1 MKVVQFVHGYP
12 PEFIGGT
19 ESYLRA
25 FSQRLVRRGHSCLV
39 VAGSNRP
46 WPEPSLALSE
56 DAGVDVARLIGMSR
70 RQGFRPATYDPAVEG
85 LTRKLLGWWRPELVH
100 VHHWSRLTN
109 NLVAICRA
117 LEIPTVVTLHDQWIA
132 CSRYHRIRPDE
143 GFCADRAAPCASCV
157 DRDPWQSIEEIERE
171 LALRERA
178 IQQEFRLAERLL
190 VPSCAQQA
198 FVQTIAGLPPD
209 RLEVVPLGSP
219 REPMAEMHHDRPRS
233 MGGPLKVGHWGYLL
247 PEKGVHLLLEAAR
260 RLSNEASVEWHI
272 YGKAPDPAYEIR
284 LMKLA
289 DGLPV
294 IFHGDYTFRGLCS
307 DNLDLAIFPS
317 LCCETY
323 SFVLDEAFLL
333 GVPVLAANRG
343 AFRERVGG
351 AGLLFQCGDVGDLVE
366 KLESVLR
373 TPEALHR
380 LKQEATMEKVV
391 SMDDHASRIEKV
403 YQEVVDT
410 YVPGPEPEQDHRE
423 LLLHQHHQVIDRE
436 REIERLHGAI
446 EGLQAV
452 MADLRVENDAE
463 ASRLLQTIETLQ
475 EEREWW
481 RKQTQQLGGELDRLE
496 RSSVHKLYRLLSRG
510 TPPQD
515 SDSP

>member
-1 MKVVQFVHGYP
+1 MKIVQFVHGYP

-19 ESYLRA
+19 ERYAQAL
-25 FSQRLVRRGHSCLV
+25 SQRLVRRGHSCLV
-39 VAGSNRP
+39 VAGSA
-46 WPEPSLALSE
+46 WPFPEASIAFGE
-56 DAGVDVARLIGMSR
+56 DRGVDVARLIGLT
-70 RQGFRPATYDPAVEG
+70 RPAGSRASAYDPVAEN
-85 LTRKLLGWWRPELVH
+85 LTRKLLGWWRPQIAH
-100 VHHWSRLTN
+100 VHHWNRLTY

-117 LEIPTVVTLHDQWIA
+117 LEIPTVATLHDQWIT

-157 DRDPWQSIEEIERE
+157 DRDPWQPIDEIGRE

-178 IQQEFRLAERLL
+178 IQRELQLSERLL
-190 VPSCAQQA
+190 VPSRAQQA
-198 FVQTIAGLPPD
+198 FVEAIAGLPRE

-219 REPMAEMHHDRPRS
+219 RERMGEMGHDRPRS
-233 MGGPLKVGHWGYLL
+233 TGGPLKVGHWGYLL

-260 RLSNEASVEWHI
+260 RLSNGASVEWHI
-272 YGKAPDPAYEIR
+272 YGRAPDPAYETR
-284 LMKLA
+284 LTKLA

-294 IFHGDYTFRGLCS
+294 NFHTHYTFQGLWS

-351 AGLLFQCGDVGDLVE
+351 AGLLFECGDVGDLVE

-373 TPEALHR
+373 APEALHR
-380 LKQEATMEKVV
+380 LRQEATMEKVV

-403 YQEVVDT
+403 YQEVVDS
-410 YVPGPEPEQDHRE
+410 YLPGPEPEQDHRE
-423 LLLHQHHQVIDRE
+423 LLLHQHQQVIDRD
-436 REIERLHGAI
+436 REIERLQGA
-446 EGLQAV
+446 LAN
-452 MADLRVENDAE
+452 LRVEADADT
-463 ASRLLQTIETLQ
+463 SRLLQTIETLE
-475 EEREWW
+475 EEREWL
-481 RKQTQQLGGELDRLE
+481 RKQTRALGGELNRLE
-496 RSSVHKLYRLLSRG
+496 KSPAYRLHSVLTKLRSSQ
-510 TPPQD
+510 PPVKE
-515 SDSP
+515 SDV